1 MLKRNERTM
10 TVDKGGKAVRE
21 EEWGKRWKGLKLW
34 TGKREKFVRKGWSRI
49 NGRGYGRELGG

>member
-1 MLKRNERTM
+1 M

-34 TGKREKFVRKGWSRI
+34 TGKREKWKVKKIIPIMPGCYRI
-49 NGRGYGRELGG
+49 LFK

>member
-21 EEWGKRWKGLKLW
+21 EEWGKRWKGLKLR
-34 TGKREKFVRKGWSRI
+34 TGKREKIYVRKG
-49 NGRGYGRELGG
+49 

>member
-1 MLKRNERTM
+1 M